1 MSMMLKAIKA
11 MNKKPFGEELPLKVK
26 VKHTTMSR
34 AESKINCKKQLST
47 IVKMRIDG
55 AAAIDIVNATGV
67 SKSYVSSVMRQF
79 NLVRPSLD
87 GEYRQVRKI
96 LMDAPDYT
104 YKATCISKMTGIARN
119 RVSNIL
125 KNIPQAERK
134 QEMGQTLYYK
144 YNFDIL
150 LGSGGI
156 CCGAVY

>member
-11 MNKKPFGEELPLKVK
+11 MNKQPFGKDCRIKVNA
-26 VKHTTMSR
+26 KHTPMNR
-34 AESKINCKKQLST
+34 AESKINCEKQLST

-79 NLVRPSLD
+79 NLVRPSLE
-87 GEYRQVRKI
+87 GEYKQVRQL
-96 LMDAPDYT
+96 LMNAPDYT
-104 YKATCISKMTGIARN
+104 YKATCISKITGIARN

-125 KNIPQAERK
+125 TNIPQAERRRK
-134 QEMGQTLYYK
+134 KGQTLYYK
-144 YNFDIL
+144 YNFNIE
-150 LGSGGI
+150 LGSGSI